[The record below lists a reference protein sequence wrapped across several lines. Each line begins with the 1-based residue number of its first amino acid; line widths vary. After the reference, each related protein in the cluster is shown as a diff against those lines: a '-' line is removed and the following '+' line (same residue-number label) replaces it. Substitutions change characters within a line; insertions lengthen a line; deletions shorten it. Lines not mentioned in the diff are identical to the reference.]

1 MAGEHRDW
9 TRHGPGRFLLWWP
22 FLSFASMAA
31 LPNAGIAPIVASG
44 AGLAL
49 VGVVAALAARIVGR
63 WILLHRAGTA
73 PAALGPGRAVG
84 EGAAAAATVVPGTVV
99 SEAPLAEPA
108 LGIADPPARA
118 A

>member
-22 FLSFASMAA
+22 FLSFVLMAV
-31 LPNAGIAPIVASG
+31 LPDAGIVPIVASG

-49 VGVVAALAARIVGR
+49 LGVVAALGARVLR
-63 WILLHRAGTA
+63 RRILLHRAA
-73 PAALGPGRAVG
+73 AVPAALPAPQGMVVEG
-84 EGAAAAATVVPGTVV
+84 E
-99 SEAPLAEPA
+99 
-108 LGIADPPARA
+108 PPARA